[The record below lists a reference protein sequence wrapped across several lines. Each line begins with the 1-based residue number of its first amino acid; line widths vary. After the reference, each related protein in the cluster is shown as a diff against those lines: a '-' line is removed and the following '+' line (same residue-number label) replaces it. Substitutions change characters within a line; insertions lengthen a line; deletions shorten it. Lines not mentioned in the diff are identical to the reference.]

1 MEASRER
8 PRSSGEERALGA
20 ALEEILA
27 RYRGMLLH
35 VSHGHGLDPADV
47 DALLQDVRIRL
58 WQSHQSPETLGTVG
72 SSYVY
77 QTAVS
82 AAVDLLRRRRA
93 ARTGVEA
100 VAELPDSLASGS
112 AGPAREVMAHDLEEQ
127 VFLTVDRLPDAR
139 RAVVRMYLAGYGRKE
154 IAAAL
159 RWDETRVRNL
169 LHRGLTELR
178 TLLAEQGI
186 GPEAALE

>member
-1 MEASRER
+1 MEASRGW
-8 PRSSGEERALGA
+8 PRSSGEERALSA
-20 ALEEILA
+20 ALEGLLA

-35 VSHGHGLDPADV
+35 VGHGHGLDPSDV
-47 DALLQDVRIRL
+47 DQLLQEVRIRL
-58 WQSHQSPETLGTVG
+58 WRSHDSAETLGIVG
-72 SSYVY
+72 SSYIY

-82 AAVDLLRRRRA
+82 VAVDVLRRRRA
-93 ARTGVEA
+93 ARTGVDR
-100 VAELPDSLASGS
+100 VAELPEALASGS
-112 AGPAREVMAHDLEEQ
+112 AGPAHDVVAHDLEEQ
-127 VFLTVDRLPDAR
+127 VFRAVGLLPDAR
-139 RAVVRMYLAGYGRKE
+139 RSVVRMYLAGYGRKE

-178 TLLAEQGI
+178 ALLREQGI